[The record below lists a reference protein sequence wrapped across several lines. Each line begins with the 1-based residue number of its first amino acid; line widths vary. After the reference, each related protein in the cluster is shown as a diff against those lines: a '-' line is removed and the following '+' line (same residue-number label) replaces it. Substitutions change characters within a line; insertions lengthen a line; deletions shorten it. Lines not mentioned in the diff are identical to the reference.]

1 MKATSARRKQIVIA
15 LLVLALAGGV
25 IRLLAPEPSSLRDL
39 GTLLL
44 VLWLPIVGNVV
55 GYFFGKLPRRATPP
69 AFAPEQPFNPHLLVA
84 LTPLAASAVQ
94 VPVPGSAAPFTL
106 VLGSDGFSARCGQP
120 DEWADTPLANG
131 DFPCEV
137 EFAAPVLALPRF
149 PQAMPFVLA
158 AGTGAV
164 ARGRV
169 LKVLRE

>member
-1 MKATSARRKQIVIA
+1 MKANSARRKQIVIA
-15 LLVLALAGGV
+15 LLVLALAGAA
-25 IRLLAPEPSSLRDL
+25 IRLLAPAPSTLRDL

-44 VLWLPIVGNVV
+44 VLWLPIIGNVV

-84 LTPLAASAVQ
+84 LTPLAAAAVQ
-94 VPVPGSAAPFTL
+94 ASAAGSAAPFTL
-106 VLGSDGFSARCGQP
+106 VLGSEGFSARCAQP
-120 DEWADTPLANG
+120 EAWTDPALADG
-131 DFPCEV
+131 DFPCAV
-137 EFAAPVLALPRF
+137 EFAAPALALPRF
-149 PQAMPFVLA
+149 PQATPFVLA